1 MGTGPANVQKK
12 NAAIKSAL
20 QCFFCSTT
28 FHHSLET
35 TISRRKLITATSPS
49 KNEHE
54 ANEKNNHVTAN
65 LQFSWTR

>member
-1 MGTGPANVQKK
+1 MCKK
-12 NAAIKSAL
+12 KMQQLNLPFSVSSAARP
-20 QCFFCSTT
+20 FTT
-28 FHHSLET
+28 AWKQ
-35 TISRRKLITATSPS
+35 RYQATSPS